1 MGGILSASGGILRTS
16 GGGGGGGFKSQWG
29 NSKSVPV
36 GFSEPVG
43 GL

>member
-1 MGGILSASGGILRTS
+1 MGGILSASGGILS
-16 GGGGGGGFKSQWG
+16 ASGGGGGGFKSQWG
-29 NSKSVPV
+29 NSKSVPE